1 MIQKP
6 ILTNTVV
13 SNDNYEW
20 RPVDFKSF
28 LTEQKHIQN
37 IINEACLF
45 RGHRKT
51 DRLLDSTFARNLK
64 LKIGLPVTHR
74 YPEQVLCDTG
84 IQHALQSYGYK
95 S

>member
-28 LTEQKHIQN
+28 LTEKHIQN

-51 DRLLDSTFARNLK
+51 DRLLDSTFARNLNQLGRTLHTL
-64 LKIGLPVTHR
+64 LKWIF
-74 YPEQVLCDTG
+74 
-84 IQHALQSYGYK
+84 ALI
-95 S
+95 